1 VREDIFEF
9 WSRIAEDAFVHPDD
23 EKVFKRVENRF
34 EKNCLPIAFFGP
46 LKRAR
51 VVLLFLSSG
60 YKPFDAEHAAS
71 AEGRAYYKGQRDGT
85 GKLPNRAQHEPA
97 WRWWSKIVR
106 QFGDDYDSAADK
118 IAVLN
123 ISAYHS
129 EKFHDWDMLTAL
141 PSSRIAVDWAQSEL
155 FRQAEEGKRVVVCL
169 RSAGRW
175 GLKKGECNGG
185 TLFAP
190 SCGRNGSMNKGPLRD
205 QVTTAVQTALAN
217 SN

>member
-1 VREDIFEF
+1 MREDIFEF

-51 VVLLFLSSG
+51 VVLLFLSPG

-71 AEGRAYYKGQRDGT
+71 AEGQAYYKGQRDGT
-85 GKLPNRAQHEPA
+85 GKLPNRASMSPRGAGGQKSCANSVTITTPPLTI
-97 WRWWSKIVR
+97 SV
-106 QFGDDYDSAADK
+106 F
-118 IAVLN
+118 N

-141 PSSRIAVDWAQSEL
+141 PSSRIAVDWGQSEL

-190 SCGRNGSMNKGPLRD
+190 SCGRNGIMNKGPLRD